1 MTIGEYFE
9 SQKKRE
15 RKPFYE
21 PVNEYKTLINKGQI
35 AFVWA
40 DATLKK
46 YGVPHTN
53 KDKTKFHWTFT
64 GTNIGPNGNGSKV
77 SINGFEEWTI
87 NEEGLIQESKGYF
100 DNKEYERQ
108 LKFSTDKK

>member
-1 MTIGEYFE
+1 ME
-9 SQKKRE
+9 
-15 RKPFYE
+15 
-21 PVNEYKTLINKGQI
+21 
-35 AFVWA
+35 AFPDMVVSMNSL
-40 DATLKK
+40 T
-46 YGVPHTN
+46 TN

-108 LKFSTDKK
+108 HKFSTDKK